1 MVIGLKRNKG
11 LLLAMPLMV
20 LFVLLLV
27 PLESVRLGEFSTGKL
42 VFSGRIGAWSIMLPL
57 IKDHPFMGRG
67 LSNFS
72 AYTQS
77 DHVRLL
83 LETGIL
89 GWTVF
94 LCLIWTLLNALHRA
108 YGSSQPGVERN
119 FALAYL
125 AYFVCTLV
133 ISFSETN
140 AFFSIL
146 RLDTCRSGSIPE
158 HQGTGKSSLCSRGA
172 GSYRAT
178 VSVWRQ
184 CLRVLS
190 TCSDNGSIRIMV
202 TLGLTGNLS

>member
-140 AFFSIL
+140 AFFQYYVW
-146 RLDTCRSGSIPE
+146 IPA
-158 HQGTGKSSLCSRGA
+158 GVALSR
-172 GSYRAT
+172 
-178 VSVWRQ
+178 
-184 CLRVLS
+184 
-190 TCSDNGSIRIMV
+190 SIRKPAKAAYV
-202 TLGLTGNLS
+202 PGARQLSGDRFGMAAVPSRAQYVQR